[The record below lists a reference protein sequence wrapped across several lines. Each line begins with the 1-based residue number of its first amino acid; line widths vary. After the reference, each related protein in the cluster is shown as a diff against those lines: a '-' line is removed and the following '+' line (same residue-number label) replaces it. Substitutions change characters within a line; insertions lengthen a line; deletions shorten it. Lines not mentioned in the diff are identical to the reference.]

1 MPEKEQ
7 KVDFSY
13 TLIVP
18 RNQSETE
25 KFEIKLRE
33 LDEPTFV
40 AAQKLL
46 KNGKM
51 LDSIR
56 FIVKSLYVAGDNPEE
71 FVKDFHAVRAAT
83 SSITDLITP
92 MEGELKKN

>member
-7 KVDFSY
+7 KADFAF

-18 RNQSETE
+18 KNQSETE
-25 KFEIKLRE
+25 KFNIRLRE
-33 LDEPTFV
+33 LDEPTFI

-46 KNGKM
+46 QNGKM

-56 FIVKSLYVAGDNPEE
+56 FIVRSLYVSGDNPEE
-71 FVKDFHAVRAAT
+71 FVTDFHAVRAAT
-83 SSITDLITP
+83 ASITELITP
-92 MEGELKKN
+92 LEGELKKN